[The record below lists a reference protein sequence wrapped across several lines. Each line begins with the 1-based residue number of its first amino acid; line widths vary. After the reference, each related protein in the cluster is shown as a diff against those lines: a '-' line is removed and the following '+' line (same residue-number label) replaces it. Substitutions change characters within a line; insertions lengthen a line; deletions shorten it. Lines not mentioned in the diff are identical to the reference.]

1 MTLDFKHAIDLPDDQ
16 INLAHAAL
24 LFAHDAYPELDAAT
38 YLTQLDEWAETLRPQ
53 IDLRGDALPFQPL
66 TDFLFDHLNFRG
78 NQRDYYD
85 PHNSYLNIVMERRVG
100 LPITLSVIYLEIG
113 WRVGLP
119 LSGVGLPGHF
129 IVRCDSPRDTWFIDP
144 YNRGDVLNESDCAR
158 LIHQATNGRL
168 SFDRTQLSPISR
180 KLILTRML
188 NNLKAIYIQN
198 EQFKEVQLVMQRL
211 LDLDPES
218 AEDVRDLGLVHFRLG
233 EYRRAISTLE
243 SYFVLQRDA
252 DDIDDIRQV
261 ISAARG
267 EMARWN

>member
-1 MTLDFKHAIDLPDDQ
+1 
-16 INLAHAAL
+16 
-24 LFAHDAYPELDAAT
+24 
-38 YLTQLDEWAETLRPQ
+38 
-53 IDLRGDALPFQPL
+53 
-66 TDFLFDHLNFRG
+66 
-78 NQRDYYD
+78 
-85 PHNSYLNIVMERRVG
+85 MEQRVG
-100 LPITLSVIYLEIG
+100 LPITISAIYLEVG

-129 IVRCDSPRDTWFIDP
+129 IVRCDSPRGAWFIDP

-168 SFDRTQLSPISR
+168 AFDRTQLRPVSR
-180 KLILTRML
+180 RSILARML

-198 EQFKEVQLVMQRL
+198 EQFKEVRVVMQRL

-218 AEDVRDLGLVHFRLG
+218 AEDTRDMGLVQFRLG
-233 EYRRAISTLE
+233 EYRKAISTLE
-243 SYFVLQRDA
+243 SYFVLQHDA